1 MITLTCTSE
10 PAAESYLFSIERD
23 DEIWLRLTR
32 AEAIAQLT
40 MYEVENAERLVDQA
54 VHYRVI
60 AIHAHG

>member
-1 MITLTCTSE
+1 MITLICTSE
-10 PAAESYLFSIERD
+10 PEAESYLFSIERD
-23 DEIWLRLTR
+23 DEMWLRLTR

-54 VHYRVI
+54 AHYRVI